1 MSLTRRPVSYMVC
14 VILSLDVHVNPVY
27 DDDEATLDCL
37 VAYVDDTQIR

>member
-27 DDDEATLDCL
+27 DDDEAS